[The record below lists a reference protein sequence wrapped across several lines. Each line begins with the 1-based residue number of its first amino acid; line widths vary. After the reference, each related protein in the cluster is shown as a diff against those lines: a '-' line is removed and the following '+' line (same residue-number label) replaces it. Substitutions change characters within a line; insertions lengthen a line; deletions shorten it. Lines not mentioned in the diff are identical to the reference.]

1 MLTQFC
7 FVSVFLTC
15 KV

>member
-7 FVSVFLTC
+7 FVTVFLTC